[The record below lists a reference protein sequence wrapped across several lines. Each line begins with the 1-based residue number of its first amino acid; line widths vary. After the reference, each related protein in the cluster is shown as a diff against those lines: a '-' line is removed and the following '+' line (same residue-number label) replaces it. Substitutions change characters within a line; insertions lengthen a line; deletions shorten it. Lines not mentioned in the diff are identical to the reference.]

1 MPEPSAPRH
10 ADPGADDI
18 AVVGAGCRFPGG
30 VRSLEALW
38 RVLLDGTDVVT
49 EVPPDRW
56 NGDFHD
62 PDPRT
67 PGAAYSRA
75 GGFLEDID
83 RFDAE
88 FFEISPREAREMD
101 PQQRLLLEVSHEA
114 MEDAGRPRESWY
126 GSRTSVFMGVLGS
139 DYLTL
144 HTKAAGTRAID
155 PYYAT
160 GKEFSFGVGRI
171 SYTFGLQG
179 PAMAVNTACSSSLV
193 AVHLACQSLR
203 SGESDTALAGG
214 VNVIVTPE
222 LTVFMSKVQ
231 ALSPTGRCRP
241 FDAKADGVVRGE
253 GCGVVVLKRL
263 ADAVRDHDRILGV
276 IRGSA
281 VNQDGHSAGLTVP
294 NARAQQALLTEALE
308 RAGLSAGQPAYVEAH
323 GTGTP
328 LGDPLEL
335 SSLAAVYGRG
345 REGER
350 ALLVGS
356 HKANFGHMDSAAG
369 IAGLLK
375 TLLVLQRRTV
385 PPQIHFTSAPALDEG
400 AEQGI
405 AVPTTAVP
413 LGRAHMSD
421 GSLFAGVSAFGLS
434 GTNAHVLLSGPPA
447 AAPQDSGDGASE
459 PGAPRPHTLLLSAT
473 TGEGLRALAGDYA
486 RLLDDAP
493 GTTEGRERPDP
504 ARLAA
509 AAAVRRTHA
518 RHRLAVVG
526 EEPAE
531 LAAALRAFHA
541 EVPDQAHAT
550 GRAAEQRPRVV
561 YVFSGQ
567 GSQWPGMGVRLY
579 GSEPVVRETLDEC
592 DALIREHAGW
602 SLLDVLRDDDPARLR
617 ATRFA
622 QPAVFALQTA
632 LARLWRSWGVG
643 PDAVVGHSMG
653 EVAAAC
659 CSGAL
664 TLHDAVPLIVHRG
677 LLMQR
682 ATGSG
687 GMLAVGMAAE
697 EADAFLD
704 GHPEVSLATVNGPRS
719 VVLAGPAP
727 ALATAADAL
736 RAQGVDPVPL
746 PVDYAFHTPL
756 MRPYAE
762 ELEAAVAGLRPG
774 DHAVRFLSTA
784 VAGAEPPPLDAAYWG
799 RNVREPVLFWPAVD
813 ALLAGRDERGD
824 EEGVA
829 FVEIGAHPVLGHPL
843 REALTRRGRT
853 GVVVGSLIRGT
864 RERTALARHR
874 AQLHVAG
881 VRVDWSAVYGGP
893 VSPVSLPPPRWADE
907 RYWLPGVVRGS
918 QSGAVRPV
926 DGQGAVRA
934 EVRLFDARGRLVG
947 EAVTTPPVPGR
958 EPVSTPTA
966 RGTTEQPG
974 TELHGREL
982 PAAES
987 AAAGG
992 SPAAAAD
999 APDRE
1004 RVAATVQER
1013 LAVVLGHAAD
1023 KRLPRTRGFQEL
1035 GVDSLSAVEL
1045 ASQVRAALGC
1055 EVDAADVLAYA
1066 TVDALTDH
1074 VLPRLPS
1081 RPPVPVPA
1089 SNALFSAVAPAAAH
1103 LTASTAGPPPAAGP
1117 EPVAIVG
1124 LGCRLPGADGPEEFW
1139 RLLSERG
1146 DATGEVPPQRWD
1158 AVALAAAGGEQ
1169 RPGTTVTT
1177 RGAFLDRVDGFDHGF
1192 FRVSP
1197 REARSMDPQQRLF
1210 LEVAWEALDDAGLT
1224 ADRLRDSST
1233 GVFVGLNTTD
1243 YQQLVTSRQQDV
1255 DLYYGTGNSF
1265 SGTAGRLSYFLGA
1278 RGPSMAVDTACSSSL
1293 TAVHLACQSLRSGE
1307 SETAVAGGVNVM
1319 STPTVFLAMSAA
1331 GALAPD
1337 GRCKTF
1343 DDSADGYGRG
1353 EGAGAVVLKTLS
1365 AALRD
1370 GDRVYAVIRGSAVNQ
1385 DGASGGLTVPSGQ
1398 AQEDVVR
1405 AALAQAGAA
1414 SRDVSYV
1421 EAHGTGTRLGDAI
1434 ELRALAAALGE
1445 GRSPG
1450 TGGEAGGEPPLVV
1463 GSVKTNV
1470 GHLEA
1475 AAGITGLIKT
1485 VLALGHRSIPPHLH
1499 YSRPTRQLDWD
1510 RLPLRVAAESVP
1522 WRRNGRPRL
1531 AGVSAF
1537 GFTGTNAHVVVEE
1550 APEPPRPA
1558 ARPRAGRPLVLAAS
1572 AATPAALREAA
1583 ARLHRRLE
1591 SVPDA
1596 ALADLCWTSGAR
1608 RTHHEHRLAV
1618 VGADRRELAA
1628 GLAAAREEPTGSVRA
1643 AGARGVYVGTAR
1655 PGERRGLAF
1664 AYGHAL
1670 PALPWAEFAVLV
1682 EGDPAV
1688 RAVVDELDG
1697 AVRDAFG
1704 FSPVQVWR
1712 EGSDG
1717 TESVALA
1724 FAGHVVRTALL
1735 AAYGVTPDVTAG
1747 HGAGG
1752 PAAGYSAGELDLTA
1766 AVRLLAEGASGRHER
1781 SMPDGAE
1788 VVLDFGFGAPHDTG
1802 KQYEY
1807 VPAPAGARDLAEA
1820 AAALHVHG
1828 CRVDWDQL
1836 VPGDHRVTTLPAYP
1850 WQRRRHW
1857 IAPEPVVAG
1866 VAPAPGLSAAP
1877 ANGTAAATASNG
1889 AAGNGAAVDAAAANA
1904 AAANSA
1910 PSNGAAANAAP
1921 SNGASAAAQAKGASA
1936 AAQANGTAAATA
1948 SNGTAAATASNG
1960 APANS
1965 ASANGASATAQA
1977 NGAAAATPA
1986 NGAQAKGTPAGDGLV
2001 ARLAAAGPQAR
2012 TDLLIDALL
2021 DLASDVLGGVDDLT
2035 PDQGFFELGM
2045 DSVLSAQ
2052 FKVRTERALS
2062 VELPDT
2068 VMFECPNVR
2077 SFARFILD
2085 DVLAPVPVPAPA
2097 GAPYVDGADNADVT
2111 DNTDGA
2117 GADGLNTLTD
2127 DELVGRLLSAVADS
2141 ESMLAEGD
2149 RS

>member
-1 MPEPSAPRH
+1 MSAVQEHRDRLLALMDSKATAEVAPMPEPSAPRH
-10 ADPGADDI
+10 VDPGSDDI

-38 RVLLDGTDVVT
+38 QVLLKGTDVVT
-49 EVPPDRW
+49 EVPQDRW
-56 NGDFHD
+56 SGDFHA
-62 PDPRT
+62 PDPRA
-67 PGAAYSRA
+67 PGTAYSRA

-114 MEDAGRPRESWY
+114 MEGAGRPRESWY
-126 GSRTSVFMGVLGS
+126 GSRTGVFMGVLGS

-144 HTKAAGTRAID
+144 HTKAAGTGAID

-171 SYTFGLQG
+171 SYTFGLHG

-214 VNVIVTPE
+214 VNAIVTPE

-276 IRGSA
+276 VRGSA

-308 RAGLSAGQPAYVEAH
+308 RAGLSPGQPAYVEAH

-335 SSLAAVYGRG
+335 SALAAVYGRG
-345 REGER
+345 REAER

-375 TLLVLQRRTV
+375 TLLVLQHRTV

-413 LGRAHMSD
+413 LGRAHLSN
-421 GSLFAGVSAFGLS
+421 GRLFAGVSAFGLS
-434 GTNAHVLLSGPPA
+434 GTNAHVLLADPPA
-447 AAPQDSGDGASE
+447 AVVQGSGGDSASQ
-459 PGAPRPHTLLLSAT
+459 PDAPRPHTLLLSAT
-473 TGEGLRALAGDYA
+473 TGEGLRALAGDYV
-486 RLLDDAP
+486 RLLDDTAT
-493 GTTEGRERPDP
+493 GDRERPDP
-504 ARLAA
+504 ARLTA
-509 AAAVRRTHA
+509 AAAVRRTHT

-526 EEPAE
+526 EDPAE
-531 LAAALRAFHA
+531 LVAALRAFHA

-567 GSQWPGMGVRLY
+567 GSQYPGMGVELY

-602 SLLDVLRDDDPARLR
+602 SLLDVLRDGDPARLR

-632 LARLWRSWGVG
+632 LARLWRSWGVE

-664 TLHDAVPLIVHRG
+664 TLRDAVPLIVHRG

-682 ATGSG
+682 AAGSG
-687 GMLAVGMAAE
+687 GMLAVGMAAM
-697 EADAFLD
+697 EAGAFLD

-736 RAQGVDPVPL
+736 RAQGIGPVLL

-762 ELEAAVAGLRPG
+762 ELEAAIAGLRPG
-774 DHAVRFLSTA
+774 GHTVRFLSTA
-784 VAGAEPPPLDAAYWG
+784 VAGDEPPPLDAAYWG
-799 RNVREPVLFWPAVD
+799 RNVREPVLLWPAVD
-813 ALLAGRDERGD
+813 TLLAGRDERD
-824 EEGVA
+824 ERAVA
-829 FVEIGAHPVLGHPL
+829 FVEIGAHPVLGRPL
-843 REALTRRGRT
+843 REALTCRGRT
-853 GVVVGSLIRGT
+853 GVVVGSLARGT

-874 AQLHVAG
+874 ARLHVVG
-881 VRVDWSAVYGGP
+881 VRVDWPAVYGAA
-893 VSPVSLPPPRWADE
+893 VSPVPLPPPRWADE
-907 RYWLPGVVRGS
+907 RHWLSGVVRGS
-918 QSGAVRPV
+918 QSGAARPV

-934 EVRLFDARGRLVG
+934 EVRLFDAHGQLVG
-947 EAVTTPPVPGR
+947 EAVTTPRTPGPQPVA
-958 EPVSTPTA
+958 TP
-966 RGTTEQPG
+966 PG
-974 TELHGREL
+974 T
-982 PAAES
+982 
-987 AAAGG
+987 
-992 SPAAAAD
+992 SPYGQERPAAAD

-1004 RVAATVQER
+1004 RVATAVQER
-1013 LAVVLGHAAD
+1013 LAVILGHAAD

-1035 GVDSLSAVEL
+1035 GLDSLSAVEL
-1045 ASQVRAALGC
+1045 ASQVRVALGC

-1066 TVDALTDH
+1066 TVDALADH
-1074 VLPRLPS
+1074 ILPRLAS
-1081 RPPVPVPA
+1081 RSPQPVPA
-1089 SNALFSAVAPAAAH
+1089 PDSFFPAEAPAEAPAPAH
-1103 LTASTAGPPPAAGP
+1103 PTARTAVP

-1139 RLLSERG
+1139 RLLSERR
-1146 DATGEVPPQRWD
+1146 DVTGEVPPQRWD
-1158 AVALAAAGGEQ
+1158 AAALLGAGGEQ
-1169 RPGTTVTT
+1169 GPGTTATT

-1210 LEVAWEALDDAGLT
+1210 LEVAWEALDDAGLA

-1243 YQQLVTSRQQDV
+1243 YQQLVTSRRQDI

-1319 STPTVFLAMSAA
+1319 ATPTVFLAMSAA
-1331 GALAPD
+1331 GALAAD

-1365 AALRD
+1365 AAIRD

-1385 DGASGGLTVPSGQ
+1385 DGAGGGLTVPSGQ
-1398 AQEDVVR
+1398 AQQDVVR

-1414 SRDVSYV
+1414 PRDVSYV

-1445 GRSPG
+1445 GRLPG
-1450 TGGEAGGEPPLVV
+1450 TGGEPPLVV

-1485 VLALGHRSIPPHLH
+1485 VLALGHQSIPPHLH
-1499 YSRPTRQLDWD
+1499 CSRPTRQVDWD
-1510 RLPLRVAAESVP
+1510 RLPLRIAVESVP
-1522 WRRNGRPRL
+1522 WHRDGRPRL

-1537 GFTGTNAHVVVEE
+1537 GFTGTNAHVVVGE
-1550 APEPPRPA
+1550 APQSPRA
-1558 ARPRAGRPLVLAAS
+1558 TARPPAGRPLVLAAS

-1591 SVPDA
+1591 SVPA
-1596 ALADLCWTSGAR
+1596 GALADLCWTSGAR

-1618 VGADRRELAA
+1618 VGADRHELAA
-1628 GLAAAREEPTGSVRA
+1628 GLAAVAGKEPTGPAGA
-1643 AGARGVYVGTAR
+1643 AGRQGVHVGAAR
-1655 PGERRGLAF
+1655 PGERSGLAF
-1664 AYGHAL
+1664 GYGPAS
-1670 PALPWAEFAVLV
+1670 PALPWAELAVLV
-1682 EGDPAV
+1682 EGDPV
-1688 RAVVDELDG
+1688 LRALVDELDEL
-1697 AVRDAFG
+1697 VRDAFG

-1712 EGSDG
+1712 EAPDG
-1717 TESVALA
+1717 TESTALD

-1735 AAYGVTPDVTAG
+1735 AAHGVTPDVTAG

-1752 PAAGYSAGELDLTA
+1752 PAAGYAAGELDLKA
-1766 AVRLLAEGASGRHER
+1766 AVRLLAERESGRHER
-1781 SMPDGAE
+1781 AVPDGAE
-1788 VVLDFGFGAPHDTG
+1788 VVVDFGFGPPHDTG
-1802 KQYEY
+1802 RQY
-1807 VPAPAGARDLAEA
+1807 VPAPAGARDLAHT

-1828 CRVDWDQL
+1828 CRVDWDRL

-1857 IAPEPVVAG
+1857 IAPEPTVAG
-1866 VAPAPGLSAAP
+1866 AAPVSEHPAAP
-1877 ANGTAAATASNG
+1877 AGG
-1889 AAGNGAAVDAAAANA
+1889 V
-1904 AAANSA
+1904 
-1910 PSNGAAANAAP
+1910 
-1921 SNGASAAAQAKGASA
+1921 QARV
-1936 AAQANGTAAATA
+1936 
-1948 SNGTAAATASNG
+1948 
-1960 APANS
+1960 
-1965 ASANGASATAQA
+1965 
-1977 NGAAAATPA
+1977 
-1986 NGAQAKGTPAGDGLV
+1986 TPAGDGLA
-2001 ARLAAAGPQAR
+2001 ARLAAADPQTR
-2012 TDLLIDALL
+2012 TDLLVDALL

-2035 PDQGFFELGM
+2035 PEQGFFELGM

-2062 VELPDT
+2062 VDLPDT

-2077 SFARFILD
+2077 SFSRFILD
-2085 DVLAPVPVPAPA
+2085 DVLAPVPSPTDPPHA
-2097 GAPYVDGADNADVT
+2097 GG
-2111 DNTDGA
+2111 
-2117 GADGLNTLTD
+2117 DGLNTLTD